1 MHDATIAR
9 PVRVGSITRLG
20 KELTADPTDTN
31 GDYAAEILCTSD
43 VLRYIDPQ
51 DRFEPLRAPIRNA
64 GIKAVARL
72 SGVSRSQ
79 LQAIVNQ
86 KAIPSA
92 ATIAKI
98 EAVLER
104 LSAQ

>member
-9 PVRVGSITRLG
+9 PVRVGSITRIG

-31 GDYAAEILCTSD
+31 GDYTAEMLCTSD

-79 LQAIVNQ
+79 LQAHRE
-86 KAIPSA
+86 SEGD
-92 ATIAKI
+92 T
-98 EAVLER
+98 ER
-104 LSAQ
+104 RDDREDRGRPRTS